1 MNPAEFKLKWIQN
14 ESDRWTEFDSCELE
28 KSEINESTNEFLK
41 IGFPE
46 DAAPYLGFGLRSYD
60 WKFNNILDYYEYDD
74 LDPTTKFYWIL
85 GSDNSGNPICIDTSQ
100 NDRII
105 LLDHEQGFEI
115 IGTVNKNIS
124 ELASFLL
131 IYRNFIEEIN
141 SKYGEDGF
149 FDSKFTKIDLNELEE
164 KFKSLNS
171 DYYLESSF
179 WDIEIEN
186 LRAEIQ

>member
-1 MNPAEFKLKWIQN
+1 MTPTEFKLKWIKDKS
-14 ESDRWTEFDSCELE
+14 ERWTKFDSSELK
-28 KSEINESTNEFLK
+28 KSEINESTCEFLE

-74 LDPTTKFYWIL
+74 LDADTKFYWIL

-115 IGTVNKNIS
+115 IDTINKNIE
-124 ELASFLL
+124 ELANYLL
-131 IYRNFIEEIN
+131 IYRNFIEEVN
-141 SKYGEDGF
+141 YKYGEDGF
-149 FDSKFTKIDLNELEE
+149 FDSKFTKMDLNELEE
-164 KFKSLNS
+164 KFKSLNPNH
-171 DYYLESSF
+171 YLESSF
-179 WDIEIEN
+179 WSVEIEN
-186 LRAEIQ
+186 LRAEIE